1 MARSAAKIQS
11 VQSFERPTTKT
22 GVRSFL
28 GLTGYYRK
36 IIPGYATIAAPL
48 TDLTCRARPNQVAWT
63 PGCATVFD
71 TLKTSLCSYPVLKNP
86 EWDKPFVL
94 QTDASG
100 RGAGAVL
107 GEDDSDRPVANFSR
121 KFLPREERYSTIEK
135 ECLAIKLGVQAFHVY
150 LMGRPFVIQTDHR
163 SLEWLD
169 RMKGTNAR
177 LTRWSLLLQS
187 SDFRIEYHTGRK
199 NGNADGLSRQWDG
212 INHS

>member
-107 GEDDSDRPVANFSR
+107 GEDDSDRPVAYFSR

-187 SDFRIEYHTGRK
+187 YKFRIEYRTGRK
-199 NGNADGLSRQWDG
+199 NGNANGLTR
-212 INHS
+212 